1 VRIKIKY
8 IIKYYFIMNT
18 TNIADLPQTENTIM
32 PVQNNPIQDNPILK
46 EIPQK
51 EETVAP
57 SQNNTITLDPIT
69 ISQITDSLKQLNPGS
84 TQLNSRDIPQNSLNI
99 TNDPHIQPNYVPK
112 EQSSDYINNEHNE
125 LSQQD
130 ALHVYNNQ
138 SKQSDGIINVYN
150 ELQYPILLAL
160 LFYLF
165 NLQAFQFMLFTYF
178 KFLFSNDGNYNSN
191 GAIAVSI
198 LFGTLF
204 YVINKL
210 NVIFNIF

>member
-1 VRIKIKY
+1 
-8 IIKYYFIMNT
+8 MNT

-32 PVQNNPIQDNPILK
+32 PVQNNPMLKLK
-46 EIPQK
+46 EIPQ
-51 EETVAP
+51 EESIP
-57 SQNNTITLDPIT
+57 SQNNTITLDPVT
-69 ISQITDSLKQLNPGS
+69 ISQITNSLKQLNPGS

-125 LSQQD
+125 MSQQD
-130 ALHVYNNQ
+130 AQQIYNNQ
-138 SKQSDGIINVYN
+138 SKQSDSIINIYN

-165 NLQAFQFMLFTYF
+165 NLPAFQLILFTYF
-178 KFLFSNDGNYNSN
+178 KFLFSNDGNYNNN
-191 GAIAVSI
+191 GVIAISI

-204 YVINKL
+204 YIINKL
-210 NVIFNIF
+210 NIMFNIF